1 MSIGTN
7 KIWYLNTIYAQQ
19 KAQMLGKLFL
29 YLYNLYKLEKAMIL
43 LIYLLA
49 NYKYVV
55 LIFDLVVLIT
65 FLSISELYNRHIVAS
80 FLIIASKLLCS
91 NQFLQILLL
100 LCFFLLFLSDF
111 LSMSDQCQTF
121 TLIKQSLA
129 FSLIIIIF

>member
-1 MSIGTN
+1 
-7 KIWYLNTIYAQQ
+7 
-19 KAQMLGKLFL
+19 MLGKLFL

-91 NQFLQILLL
+91 N
-100 LCFFLLFLSDF
+100 
-111 LSMSDQCQTF
+111 
-121 TLIKQSLA
+121 
-129 FSLIIIIF
+129 